1 MLPCGIGGY
10 DYARSDPR
18 TLTPRPASSD
28 ATLEPLKM
36 SEAPNKAGQL
46 FEYILTHH
54 RGLFAT
60 VILLPISC
68 VYSVFVYLR
77 NHVLFRLRSAP
88 ARHEQRVQEV
98 IRQIKEWQ
106 QDGARQQL
114 CTARSGWQA
123 MSEMVPKYKL
133 SRRNIRIGLYDI
145 LEIDETRQTVK
156 VEPLASMGQISRSL
170 IAKGWILPVVP
181 ELDDLTV
188 GGLIMGF
195 GVETSSHKYGLFQY
209 ICESFDIVT
218 AEGTLLHCSATE
230 NSELFHL
237 IPWSHGTLGF
247 LVAAELKMIPAKK
260 YVRVEYQP
268 VFSLDEIC
276 TVFDRECRDTEGNAF
291 VEALTYSRDTGV
303 IMTGNLTDTPGAD
316 GPINPI
322 GRWYQPWFYKH
333 VEGLLERRQKTVEY
347 LPLRDYLHR
356 HTRSYFWAMEEIIT
370 FGNHPLFRWLL
381 GWALPPRIELLK
393 YTETET
399 TRRLREKHHVVQ
411 DMLMPMACLK
421 ESLAYFD
428 DHFDLYPLWLSPMA
442 VFDNPQHLGLIH
454 PYRTP
459 DGRIDELYVDI
470 GAYGTPRKT
479 GFDGRTALPDL
490 ERFVIEHQGYQALY
504 AKTLLSEEDFRR
516 MFDHSAYDQLRAS
529 MPYCQQAFGQIYD
542 KVSSRGRIS
551 PVEMRKLK
559 VKDTARAPQ

>member
-1 MLPCGIGGY
+1 MKKEKINPG
-10 DYARSDPR
+10 S
-18 TLTPRPASSD
+18 
-28 ATLEPLKM
+28 
-36 SEAPNKAGQL
+36 L

-60 VILLPISC
+60 LVLLPVSC
-68 VYSVFVYLR
+68 AYGAYVFLR
-77 NHVLFRLRSAP
+77 NHILFHFRSAP
-88 ARHEQRVQEV
+88 LHHAERVQNV
-98 IRQIKEWQ
+98 IRQIEDWKR
-106 QDGARQQL
+106 DGARQQL
-114 CTARSGWQA
+114 CTARSGWQS

-133 SRRNIRIGLYDI
+133 SRRNIHIGMYDI
-145 LEIDETRQTVK
+145 LEIDTDRQTVR

-170 IAKGWILPVVP
+170 IAQGWILPVVP

-218 AEGTLLHCSATE
+218 AEGKLLHCTAEE

-247 LVAAELKMIPAKK
+247 LVAAELKIIPARK
-260 YVRVEYQP
+260 YVRLHYQP
-268 VFSLDEIC
+268 VYTLDALC
-276 TVFDRECRDTEGNAF
+276 TLFDRECRDVEQNEF
-291 VEALTYSRDTGV
+291 VEALVYSRNTAVVMKGV
-303 IMTGNLTDTPGAD
+303 LTDTPGTD
-316 GPINPI
+316 GPVNPI
-322 GRWYQPWFYKH
+322 GRWYQPWFYRH
-333 VEGLLERRQKTVEY
+333 VEGFLKKQEPIVEY
-347 LPLRDYLHR
+347 IPLRDYLHR

-411 DMLMPMACLK
+411 DMLMPMALLK
-421 ESLAYFD
+421 KSIEYFD

-442 VFDNPQHLGLIH
+442 IFDNPEHLGLVH
-454 PYRTP
+454 PYRDAEGKT
-459 DGRIDELYVDI
+459 DEMYVDI
-470 GAYGTPRKT
+470 GAYGTPRKKD
-479 GFDGRTALPDL
+479 FDGREALPRL
-490 ERFVIEHQGYQALY
+490 ETFVIDHQGYQALY
-504 AKTLLSEEDFRR
+504 AKTLLSEADFRR
-516 MFDHSAYDQLRAS
+516 MFDHSAYDRLRAS
-529 MPYCQQAFGQIYD
+529 LPYCQQAFGQIYD
-542 KVSSRGRIS
+542 KVSARGRIS

-559 VKDTARAPQ
+559 TR